1 MIPDRATLATRL
13 IRDLACGR
21 VGGGPV
27 TTPRNTPAAPP
38 SAALGGP
45 VAPLGSWTAYA
56 LSPARTA
63 PHRPEPYLSAVERQ
77 IVAALAR
84 GTQLGVA
91 ARSCGVVPQTAG
103 VRLTQLRQR
112 YGIQQHTQAAVV
124 AWACRAGLLDD
135 VDLGSR
141 RDVQVTRQRRAVLAL
156 LAEGLTNAQIGKR
169 LWITEDTVKTH
180 LRETFPQIGAVS
192 RAHAVALDWR
202 YRYSAEPV
210 AVAVAAERRRR

>member
-1 MIPDRATLATRL
+1 M
-13 IRDLACGR
+13 
-21 VGGGPV
+21 
-27 TTPRNTPAAPP
+27 TTARNDPAAPP
-38 SAALGGP
+38 HAAPGAP
-45 VAPLGSWTAYA
+45 AAPLGSWTAYA

-124 AWACRAGLLDD
+124 AWACRAGLLDG
-135 VDLGSR
+135 VDLGPR
-141 RDVQVTRQRRAVLAL
+141 RDVHVTRQRRAVLAL
-156 LAEGLTNAQIGKR
+156 LAEGLTNRQVGAR
-169 LWITEDTVKTH
+169 LWISEDTVKTH
-180 LRETFPQIGAVS
+180 LRETFAQIGAAT

-202 YRYSAEPV
+202 HGYSAEP
-210 AVAVAAERRRR
+210 AAEPVAAKGRRR